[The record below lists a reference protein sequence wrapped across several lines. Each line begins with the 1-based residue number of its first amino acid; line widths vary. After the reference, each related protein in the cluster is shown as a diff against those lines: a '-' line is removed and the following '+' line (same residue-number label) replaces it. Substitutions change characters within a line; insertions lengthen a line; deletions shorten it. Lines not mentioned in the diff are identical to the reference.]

1 MTLPSPNKV
10 DELFSE
16 WDKPGSPGFAL
27 AIIKD
32 GKTVY
37 KRGYGIADLEHN
49 VTISPNS
56 VFDIASTSKQF
67 TAMCIALL
75 ARKGELSLDDEIQI
89 YISEIPR
96 YEYPITVRHLIHHTS
111 GIRDYLTLM
120 GLAGMRCENEYPE
133 NEIIGLIARQ
143 KELNFKPGEE
153 HLYSNSGYFLLAE
166 IVKRVSGESLAVF
179 SDKHIFSPLGMK
191 TTHFHDDFTR
201 IVRNRAIGYSVR
213 DESSFRI
220 DMSIFDVV
228 GDGGIYTT
236 VEDLCIWDENFY
248 QNKLGGYGQDLIE
261 EIITP
266 GRLNSGEGIDYAF
279 GLVIGHYRGLETIS
293 HSGGWMGYSSQML
306 RFPKQRFSVIC
317 LSNLGSAEPPELA
330 RKVADIY
337 LVDDFTEQ
345 SIESVS
351 RQTQIREIPSVDL
364 ESKTGF
370 YQNPKT
376 GTVWELL
383 VKDGKLSVEFA
394 GMSFTLA
401 PVSSNHFVIMD
412 IPYNADVEFEE
423 AGLDEPSHLYVCWE
437 GKTRDVFQRLDFA
450 PPDSEQLM
458 DFTGEYY
465 CKELDVT
472 YRISIEDGELLLNR
486 RNSLR
491 ETLKPI
497 NKDLLEGTDIT
508 LQFVR
513 DDFHQVAGFNMS
525 AGYGSV
531 RNIQF
536 VK

>member
-1 MTLPSPNKV
+1 
-10 DELFSE
+10 
-16 WDKPGSPGFAL
+16 
-27 AIIKD
+27 
-32 GKTVY
+32 
-37 KRGYGIADLEHN
+37 
-49 VTISPNS
+49 
-56 VFDIASTSKQF
+56 
-67 TAMCIALL
+67 
-75 ARKGELSLDDEIQI
+75 
-89 YISEIPR
+89 
-96 YEYPITVRHLIHHTS
+96 
-111 GIRDYLTLM
+111 
-120 GLAGMRCENEYPE
+120 
-133 NEIIGLIARQ
+133 
-143 KELNFKPGEE
+143 
-153 HLYSNSGYFLLAE
+153 
-166 IVKRVSGESLAVF
+166 
-179 SDKHIFSPLGMK
+179 
-191 TTHFHDDFTR
+191 
-201 IVRNRAIGYSVR
+201 
-213 DESSFRI
+213 
-220 DMSIFDVV
+220 
-228 GDGGIYTT
+228 
-236 VEDLCIWDENFY
+236 
-248 QNKLGGYGQDLIE
+248 
-261 EIITP
+261 
-266 GRLNSGEGIDYAF
+266 
-279 GLVIGHYRGLETIS
+279 
-293 HSGGWMGYSSQML
+293 
-306 RFPKQRFSVIC
+306 
-317 LSNLGSAEPPELA
+317 LGSTEPPELA

-337 LVDDFTEQ
+337 LFDDFTEQ

-412 IPYNADVEFEE
+412 IPSNADVEFEE

-497 NKDLLEGTDIT
+497 NKDLLEGKYIT

>member
-16 WDKPGSPGFAL
+16 WDKPDSPGFAL

-32 GKTVY
+32 GETIY
-37 KRGYGIADLEHN
+37 KRGYGMADLEHN

-111 GIRDYLTLM
+111 GIRDFLNLM
-120 GLAGMRCENEYPE
+120 ELAGMRCENDYPE
-133 NEIIGLIARQ
+133 NEIIALIARQ
-143 KELNFKPGEE
+143 QELNFKPGEE

-166 IVKRVSGESLAVF
+166 IVKRVSGKSLAVF
-179 SDKHIFSPLGMK
+179 ADQHIFSPLGMK
-191 TTHFHDDFTR
+191 ATHFHDDFTR
-201 IVRNRAIGYSVR
+201 IVQNRAIGYSVR
-213 DESSFRI
+213 EEGSFQI
-220 DMSIFDVV
+220 DTTIFDIV

-266 GRLNSGEGIDYAF
+266 GILNSGEVIDYAF
-279 GLVIGHYRGLETIS
+279 GLDRGHYRGLETIS
-293 HSGGWMGYSSQML
+293 HGGAWMGYRSQML

-317 LSNLGSAEPPELA
+317 LSNLGSAEPEELA

-337 LVDDFTEQ
+337 LVDDFTE
-345 SIESVS
+345 ESVS
-351 RQTQIREIPSVDL
+351 CQTQIIEIPSIDL
-364 ESKTGF
+364 ERKTGF

-383 VKDGKLSVEFA
+383 VKDGKLIVQAA
-394 GMSFTLA
+394 GMGLILA
-401 PVSSNHFVIMD
+401 PVSSSHFVIMD
-412 IPYNADVEFEE
+412 IPFISVEFEE
-423 AGLDEPSHLYVCWE
+423 SGLDKPSYFYYVE
-437 GKTRDVFQRLDFA
+437 GKTRDVFQRLEFA
-450 PPDSEQLM
+450 PPNSEQLV

-465 CKELDVT
+465 SQELDAT

-497 NKDLLEGTDIT
+497 NKDLLKGTDLT

-513 DDFHQVAGFNMS
+513 DDFHQVTEFSLRVEG
-525 AGYGSV
+525 GRV
-531 RNIQF
+531 INIQF

>member
-1 MTLPSPNKV
+1 MTLPSLNKV

-16 WDKPGSPGFAL
+16 WDKPDSPGFAL
-27 AIIKD
+27 AITKD
-32 GKTVY
+32 GDTVY

-111 GIRDYLTLM
+111 GIRDYITLV
-120 GLAGMRCENEYPE
+120 GLAGMRCENEYPDD
-133 NEIIGLIARQ
+133 EIIGLIARQ
-143 KELNFKPGEE
+143 RELNFKPGEE
-153 HLYSNSGYFLLAE
+153 YLYSNSGYLLLAE
-166 IVKRVSGESLAVF
+166 IVKRVSGEPLAVF
-179 SDKHIFSPLGMK
+179 ADKHIFSPLGMK

-213 DESSFRI
+213 DECSFRI
-220 DMSIFDVV
+220 DMSILDVV

-266 GRLNSGEGIDYAF
+266 GMLNSGEAIDYAF

-293 HSGGWMGYSSQML
+293 HSGEWMGYRSEML

-317 LSNLGSAEPPELA
+317 LSNLGSTKPEQLV
-330 RKVADIY
+330 RKVADLY

-345 SIESVS
+345 SIESVHCH
-351 RQTQIREIPSVDL
+351 TQIIEIPSIDL

-370 YQNPKT
+370 YQNSET

-383 VKDGKLSVEFA
+383 IKDGKLIVEVS
-394 GMSFTLA
+394 GMSFTIA
-401 PVSSNHFVIMD
+401 PVSSSHFVIMD
-412 IPYNADVEFEE
+412 IPSNVDVKFEE
-423 AGLDEPSHLYVCWE
+423 SGLSEPSYLYVSVE

-450 PPDSEQLM
+450 RSDSEQLM

-465 CKELDVT
+465 CEELDVI
-472 YRISIEDGELLLNR
+472 YRISLEAGELLLNR

-491 ETLKPI
+491 ETLKSI
-497 NKDLLEGTDIT
+497 NQDLLEAKDIT
-508 LQFVR
+508 LQFSR
-513 DDFHQVAGFNMS
+513 DDFHQVTGFNMR
-525 AGYGSV
+525 AGYGRV